1 MAPQHPSD
9 VSLLASER
17 PDDFG
22 AFYDRHLRAVTAY
35 VAGRARQPDVRF
47 DIVAETFA
55 RALENRGQYD
65 TARGPAIA
73 WLLGIARHLIA
84 DAVRRGRVEATSRT
98 RLGMEPVEL
107 DDEQLGAIAQNSG
120 EDLQAALAAT
130 PAAQRDA
137 LIQRIVLGHSYA
149 VIAEDLATSEQV
161 IRKRV
166 SRGLASLRARLE
178 EER

>member
-1 MAPQHPSD
+1 MAPQQPSD

-22 AFYDRHLRAVTAY
+22 VFYDRHLRALTAY
-35 VAGRARQPDVRF
+35 VAGRVRQPEVRF
-47 DIVAETFA
+47 DVVAETFA

-65 TARGPAIA
+65 PARGPAIA
-73 WLLGIARHLIA
+73 WLLGIARNLVA
-84 DAVRRGRVEATSRT
+84 DAVRRGRVQATSRR

-107 DDEQLGAIAQNSG
+107 DDEQLGAIAQHSG
-120 EDLQAALAAT
+120 DLRAALAAA
-130 PAAQRDA
+130 PAPQRDA
-137 LIQRIVLGHSYA
+137 VVQRIVLGHSYA

>member
-1 MAPQHPSD
+1 MGRQHPSD
-9 VSLLASER
+9 VSLLSSEQ

-22 AFYDRHLRAVTAY
+22 AFYDRHVRAVTAY
-35 VAGRARQPDVRF
+35 VAGRVRQPEVRF
-47 DIVAETFA
+47 DVVAETFA
-55 RALENRGQYD
+55 CALEKRGQYD
-65 TARGPAIA
+65 AGRGPAIA
-73 WLLGIARHLIA
+73 WLLGIAHNLIA
-84 DAVRRGRVEATSRT
+84 DAARRGRVEAASRT

-107 DDEQLGAIAQNSG
+107 DEEQLGAIAQYSG
-120 EDLQAALAAT
+120 DDLQAALSAT
-130 PAAQRDA
+130 PGVQRDA
-137 LIQRIVLGHSYA
+137 VVRHVMFGQPYG

>member
-22 AFYDRHLRAVTAY
+22 VFYDRHLRALTAY
-35 VAGRARQPDVRF
+35 VAGRVRQPEVRF
-47 DIVAETFA
+47 DVVAETFA

-65 TARGPAIA
+65 PARGPAIG
-73 WLLGIARHLIA
+73 WLLGIARNLVA

-107 DDEQLGAIAQNSG
+107 DDEQLGAIAQHG
-120 EDLQAALAAT
+120 GDDLRAALAAT

-137 LIQRIVLGHSYA
+137 VVQRIVLGHSYA